1 MSETVAKTTKA
12 VSAMI
17 DATTKG
23 RALMG
28 GTAAMRKAG
37 EAYLPRFDA
46 ESAEAYAKK
55 LQRSTLFEAFPRA
68 VEQMTGKV
76 FAQPVELIDAPEQMN
91 EWAQNIDMQGR
102 DLSTFALEVFRDAF
116 VSGVSYIMV
125 EAPRRD
131 AETTRQQAAEMGLR
145 PYLVHLQVE
154 EILGWKTALF
164 GNHLALSQLRIMEN
178 LTEQDPSDEFSTVEV
193 EQVRVLDRLP
203 NSVQVRLYRKGKKEE
218 WVLVDEYLTEAPEIT
233 VIPYYAKRTG
243 FFTGKPPLEGMVD
256 VNISHWQLQSG
267 IRNNSHY
274 SLIPVMLLT
283 GFDDETEMVLSS
295 SMAMTSRN
303 AEADAKWVATDTAA
317 VTTAQAL
324 LKDLEDQMQELGLQ
338 LTTKRVVN
346 ESATGAALAA
356 GKETSTLAMMADS
369 LKDALE
375 QAMVWVAFYG
385 GLGEQSITVEVN
397 KEFSVDVLDAQ
408 DVMALLASVTSGNLS
423 QTTFINELARR
434 NFISPDII
442 AEDEIDAIDF
452 EEPDLGD
459 SA

>member
-1 MSETVAKTTKA
+1 
-12 VSAMI
+12 
-17 DATTKG
+17 
-23 RALMG
+23 
-28 GTAAMRKAG
+28 
-37 EAYLPRFDA
+37 
-46 ESAEAYAKK
+46 
-55 LQRSTLFEAFPRA
+55 
-68 VEQMTGKV
+68 
-76 FAQPVELIDAPEQMN
+76 MN

-125 EAPRRD
+125 EAPRRV
-131 AETTRQQAAEMGLR
+131 AETSKLQARQEGLR

-164 GNHLALSQLRIMEN
+164 GNVLALSQLRIMEH
-178 LTEQDPSDEFSTVEV
+178 LTEQDPADEFSTVEV

-203 NSVQVRLYRKGKKEE
+203 DAVQVRLYRKGKKDA
-218 WVLVDEYLTEAPEIT
+218 WAMVDKYLTEAPEIT
-233 VIPYYAKRTG
+233 VIPYYAKRSG
-243 FFTGKPPLEGMVD
+243 FFTGKPPLEGMID

-324 LKDLEDQMQELGLQ
+324 LKDLEDQMEELGLQ
-338 LTTKRVVN
+338 LTTRRVVN

-356 GKETSTLAMMADS
+356 AKETSTLAMMADS

-375 QAMVWVAFYG
+375 QAMTWVAFYG
-385 GLGEQSITVEVN
+385 GLGEPSINVEVN

-434 NFISPDII
+434 NFINPDII

-452 EEPDLGD
+452 EEPDLGEQQ
-459 SA
+459 